1 MDTNSQLLDS
11 FSWKL
16 NKHEVKFGAEFR
28 RTSIQQSF
36 DKYSRGRV
44 RFEPFGSGLSNLGA
58 LEELL
63 QMIPQ
68 QSAFGTFDYTGN
80 TLRHTYQNGIGFY
93 AQDAFHV
100 TPRLVL
106 NYGLRWD
113 YNGIVAEKNHQF
125 SDFIPTSTSTGTL
138 TQVGSGGVSGLYK
151 PDYKDFSPR
160 VSMAWDATGKGKTV
174 VRAGYGLFFDA
185 FSQDMTLG
193 HLPYPTFYAP
203 GPAYNPIGPNSVQM
217 ANLNPAAVT
226 GTVFIFRTRRST
238 ELRAASSSATSFRS
252 TATSRLLT
260 SRITTSTSSSNLQTR

>member
-1 MDTNSQLLDS
+1 MS
-11 FSWKL
+11 
-16 NKHEVKFGAEFR
+16 
-28 RTSIQQSF
+28 
-36 DKYSRGRV
+36 
-44 RFEPFGSGLSNLGA
+44 
-58 LEELL
+58 
-63 QMIPQ
+63 
-68 QSAFGTFDYTGN
+68 YTGN

-93 AQDAFHV
+93 VQDAFHV

-125 SDFIPTSTSTGTL
+125 SDFIPTSASTGTL
-138 TQVGSGGVSGLYK
+138 TQVGPGGVSSLYK

-226 GTVFIFRTRRST
+226 ARVFIFPTRRST
-238 ELRAASSSATSFRS
+238 ELRAAASSATSFRS
-252 TATSRLLT
+252 TATLRLLT
-260 SRITTSTSSSNLQTR
+260 SRTTT